1 MASGPT
7 EPSARTAAEAGTL
20 MIEAAERS
28 VVQVRSG
35 SRGAGTGVIPSRSR
49 RSSPWW
55 VRSRG
60 QRSVPLRVMRGGKI
74 SVMEVPLGEAGQV
87 A

>member
-1 MASGPT
+1 MAVEPT
-7 EPSARTAAEAGTL
+7 IRAVNEAGPR
-20 MIEAAERS
+20 MIEDAQGS